1 VSAPGGLATRLAAA
15 FVLVTVVAVGSVA
28 LLARRSG
35 GEDFRA
41 YVASQMGGR
50 AMSGMGVGGPGSG
63 GPGAGGAMR
72 GPTAMVATA
81 EEQFLRRLDQ
91 SLWTAAALAGGA
103 ALLVG
108 IIAARQL
115 THPLRSLQG
124 AAHRMGQGDLT
135 ARVSVTGGGEL
146 ADVART
152 FNQMAAS
159 LEQQEAVRRSLV
171 ADVAHDL
178 RTPVTVIQ
186 GTVDAILDGVYEPT
200 AERLGSIREE
210 TERLAQLVRDLRDVS
225 LAESG
230 QLRLDR
236 RPTDLIQLAQRS
248 VRRLEP
254 AAADHGIDLH
264 VATESLPAVP
274 AADAD
279 PDRIGQALDNLLTN
293 ALRHTPHGGEI
304 AVRVAGMP
312 ASREHGPEITLTV
325 ADTGSGI
332 AADDLPRVFDRFYR
346 ADPSRARDGRDE
358 SGSAGSG
365 LGLAIVKAIA
375 EAHGGRVWAESAPG
389 RGSRFTLALPVA

>member
-1 VSAPGGLATRLAAA
+1 MSAPGGLATRLAAA
-15 FVLVTVVAVGSVA
+15 FLLVTVVAVGSVA

-63 GPGAGGAMR
+63 GPGAGGLMR
-72 GPTAMVATA
+72 GPTAIVATA

-91 SLWTAAALAGGA
+91 SLWTAAARAGGA

-108 IIAARQL
+108 IVAARQL
-115 THPLRSLQG
+115 TQPLRSLQG
-124 AAHRMGQGDLT
+124 AAHRMEQGDLT
-135 ARVSVTGGGEL
+135 ARVSVIGGGEI
-146 ADVART
+146 AEVART

-159 LEQQEAVRRSLV
+159 LEQQETVRRSLV

-236 RPTDLIQLAQRS
+236 RPTDLVQLAQRS
-248 VRRLEP
+248 ARRLEP
-254 AAADHGIDLH
+254 AAANHGIDLR
-264 VATESLPAVP
+264 VATDMSPAAP

-279 PDRIGQALDNLLTN
+279 PDRIEQALDNLLTN
-293 ALRHTPHGGEI
+293 ALRHTPRGGEV
-304 AVRVAGMP
+304 AVRVAGVP
-312 ASREHGPEITLTV
+312 ASRERGLEVALTV
-325 ADTGSGI
+325 VDNGTGI
-332 AADDLPRVFDRFYR
+332 APHDLPRVFDRFYR
-346 ADPSRARDGRDE
+346 ADPSRARAVAGADGA
-358 SGSAGSG
+358 AGSG

-375 EAHGGRVWAESAPG
+375 EAHGGRVWAESTPG
-389 RGSRFTLALPVA
+389 RGASFTLALPAA